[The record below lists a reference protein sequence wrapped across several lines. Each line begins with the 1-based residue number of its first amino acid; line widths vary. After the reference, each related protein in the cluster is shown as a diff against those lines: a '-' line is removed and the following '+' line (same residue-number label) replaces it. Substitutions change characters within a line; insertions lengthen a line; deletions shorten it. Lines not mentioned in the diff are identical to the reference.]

1 MRVCALC
8 HVMTRLVH
16 EHAMRS
22 LVVIVVLVLF
32 FSAASDGAWQ
42 QASQAAGDSAERS
55 APRFVL
61 PTNRATPIPPLPS
74 EPVVFETAMHTIRVV
89 KIADGLS
96 RPWSL
101 AFLPDGSILVT
112 ELTGQLRIVRD
123 GVLDPRPIAGL
134 PEVVARPYEGLQDIA
149 LHPKFAENNFVYF
162 TYTKRGPG
170 ETAAFALARG
180 RFEGLALSEVR
191 DVFVA
196 SPWVSMGSGPM
207 LGSRIAFDG
216 DGYLYMAT
224 AAPSREWELA
234 QDPGHHTGKVL
245 RLRDDGTVPPDNPF
259 VGQSGYK
266 PEIYSLGHR
275 SPLGLVVH
283 PDTGRVLE
291 NENGPQGGDE
301 LNVILSGKNYGWPT
315 ASIGRDYSGAP
326 YPTHES
332 ERMEPPLVSWTP
344 SIAASGMAVYTGD
357 QFPGWRGNI
366 FVGSLAYA
374 HLQRLTFNGQGVPAG
389 RSWSEW
395 LLVDLKQ
402 RIRDVREGPD
412 GFLYLLTDA
421 ESGVLLRIEPAG

>member
-8 HVMTRLVH
+8 HVLTRLVH
-16 EHAMRS
+16 EHATRS
-22 LVVIVVLVLF
+22 LVVIVVLVLS
-32 FSAASDGAWQ
+32 FSAASDGAGQ
-42 QASQAAGDSAERS
+42 QASPAAGDSAERS

-61 PTNRATPIPPLPS
+61 PTSRATLQPPLPS
-74 EPVVFETAMHTIRVV
+74 EPVVFDTAMHTIRVV

-149 LHPKFAENNFVYF
+149 LHPQFAENNFVYF

-191 DVFVA
+191 DLFVA

-234 QDPGHHTGKVL
+234 QDPGHHTQARCCDCVTTG
-245 RLRDDGTVPPDNPF
+245 RCHPTTP
-259 VGQSGYK
+259 
-266 PEIYSLGHR
+266 SLGNRNTSRR
-275 SPLGLVVH
+275 S
-283 PDTGRVLE
+283 T
-291 NENGPQGGDE
+291 
-301 LNVILSGKNYGWPT
+301 LS
-315 ASIGRDYSGAP
+315 D
-326 YPTHES
+326 
-332 ERMEPPLVSWTP
+332 
-344 SIAASGMAVYTGD
+344 IAA
-357 QFPGWRGNI
+357 R
-366 FVGSLAYA
+366 LA
-374 HLQRLTFNGQGVPAG
+374 
-389 RSWSEW
+389 SWSTP
-395 LLVDLKQ
+395 
-402 RIRDVREGPD
+402 IRAASWRMRMGPK
-412 GFLYLLTDA
+412 GET
-421 ESGVLLRIEPAG
+421 SST